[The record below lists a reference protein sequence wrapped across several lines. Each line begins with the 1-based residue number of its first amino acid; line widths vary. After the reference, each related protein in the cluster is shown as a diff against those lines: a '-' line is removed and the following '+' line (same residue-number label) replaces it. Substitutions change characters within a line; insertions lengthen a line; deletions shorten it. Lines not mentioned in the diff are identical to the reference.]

1 MELWKYIIFLFG
13 IIILFPSHIIIQ
25 IFSLSTW
32 SESHDKDEDLRSYA
46 RNGIERQAMEP
57 DFEAVHNIDEYA
69 TETVST
75 MRDALKVFVI

>member
-1 MELWKYIIFLFG
+1 MIPIIFLFD
-13 IIILFPSHIIIQ
+13 IEILFSLKDIINLY
-25 IFSLSTW
+25 SLSTW
-32 SESHDKDEDLRSYA
+32 SESHDKDEGLRSYA

-75 MRDALKVFVI
+75 MRDALKVHLL

>member
-1 MELWKYIIFLFG
+1 M
-13 IIILFPSHIIIQ
+13 ILDINIVFSFKDIIQ
-25 IFSLSTW
+25 LYSLSTW
-32 SESHDKDEDLRSYA
+32 SESGDKDEGLRSYA

-75 MRDALKVFVI
+75 MRDALKVKIFQNNTSW

>member
-1 MELWKYIIFLFG
+1 MIANIQYFFDIK
-13 IIILFPSHIIIQ
+13 ILFSLKDIIKLY
-25 IFSLSTW
+25 SLSTW
-32 SESHDKDEDLRSYA
+32 SESHDKDEGLRSYA

-75 MRDALKVFVI
+75 MRDALKVHLS

>member
-1 MELWKYIIFLFG
+1 MIANILDIEIIFLLKE
-13 IIILFPSHIIIQ
+13 IIKLY
-25 IFSLSTW
+25 SLSTW
-32 SESHDKDEDLRSYA
+32 SESHDKDEGLRSYA

-75 MRDALKVFVI
+75 MRDALKVHLL

>member
-1 MELWKYIIFLFG
+1 MK
-13 IIILFPSHIIIQ
+13 ILFSLKDIIKLY
-25 IFSLSTW
+25 SLSTW
-32 SESHDKDEDLRSYA
+32 SESHDKDEGLRSYA

-75 MRDALKVFVI
+75 MRDALKVKIFQNNTSWW

>member
-1 MELWKYIIFLFG
+1 
-13 IIILFPSHIIIQ
+13 
-25 IFSLSTW
+25 
-32 SESHDKDEDLRSYA
+32 
-46 RNGIERQAMEP
+46 MEP

>member
-1 MELWKYIIFLFG
+1 MKDIIKLY
-13 IIILFPSHIIIQ
+13 
-25 IFSLSTW
+25 SLSTW